1 MIERY
6 LRSVYLN
13 QKPKNFA
20 RGERYIRS
28 TVETVQEHTRVM
40 LETCDDMKT
49 ALGDNDSKLRLEVDA
64 VCDQVKTL
72 KDYNQ
77 QALLRI

>member
-1 MIERY
+1 
-6 LRSVYLN
+6 
-13 QKPKNFA
+13 
-20 RGERYIRS
+20 
-28 TVETVQEHTRVM
+28 M